1 MIHQDTTIDLDPVTV
16 LVGPNGGGKSA
27 LFDAMLNFSM
37 LSRGNIRQ
45 AYGPYPYSFNAT
57 RYCGASELSRIVF
70 EIEMSQALDSS
81 PRLTYC
87 IDYSQQGM
95 TEGQPTFM
103 IFNEKLTNIETGECI
118 FDRSDPDRYPITR
131 ELRLDNDRGLFSAI
145 RVHSATAETSVNP
158 LLESLTRQISRFNKF
173 RLDPSVLASPSRV
186 PELESDPVAVYAP
199 RLGYHGEDLA
209 ATLYYL
215 WETNHASKEVIREKM
230 INLVPEFAD
239 FEFSTVGTDRIAFGV
254 KYSDSRE
261 TVPSVRLSSGTLI
274 FVGLIVLVST
284 PNRPPVL
291 MIEEPENG
299 LTPQAVKAFYQAV
312 RELALNQDANDRSQ
326 VLLSSH
332 SPFVICEAWNGDD
345 REFVHQVRVT
355 DGKAVVRKFSAV
367 IENQGIHLAKDLE
380 GNRTHLSLKNAEEIM
395 SGYLSS

>member
-1 MIHQDTTIDLDPVTV
+1 MYIHRFRVRNYMIHQDTTIDLDPVTV

-199 RLGYHGEDLA
+199 RLGR
-209 ATLYYL
+209 
-215 WETNHASKEVIREKM
+215 HALLSLGDE
-230 INLVPEFAD
+230 PC
-239 FEFSTVGTDRIAFGV
+239 V
-254 KYSDSRE
+254 KGSHSRE
-261 TVPSVRLSSGTLI
+261 NDQSCSGVRGFRIQYSRHGSNCI
-274 FVGLIVLVST
+274 W
-284 PNRPPVL
+284 
-291 MIEEPENG
+291 
-299 LTPQAVKAFYQAV
+299 
-312 RELALNQDANDRSQ
+312 SQ
-326 VLLSSH
+326 V
-332 SPFVICEAWNGDD
+332 
-345 REFVHQVRVT
+345 Q
-355 DGKAVVRKFSAV
+355 
-367 IENQGIHLAKDLE
+367 
-380 GNRTHLSLKNAEEIM
+380 
-395 SGYLSS
+395 